1 MSPQLLTILSLVLFA
16 AALALAGISLLMRAS
31 RQTRSQ
37 RTVNTAITAREQPE
51 MADALARAA
60 SPSTKGRVKALF
72 DGTAEIGKRWG
83 EGRIG
88 NQLLAGED
96 RELLDRCGFKDPA
109 RARAQFVF
117 ARAVLALGLPL
128 ASWLALSDGS
138 LVKDAFL
145 ILVGFSIGYM
155 LPKWVL
161 KSVASTR
168 VTKAAQELPLLIDL
182 LRLLQG
188 VGLSIDQSLHVIVTE
203 FRTVIPVLASELE
216 ISINQYAR
224 GLGREQSLQRL
235 ATGFAND
242 DLGAIARLIVQV
254 DKHGGAVQEPLKQ
267 FAERVREQRRMQLK
281 ERVGKLTVKMTG
293 VMVLTLLPALIIVTA
308 GAGFLAVFRSLAS
321 MGGL

>member
-1 MSPQLLTILSLVLFA
+1 MSSQLITVIAIVLFA
-16 AALALAGISLLMRAS
+16 AAMLLAGVSLLMRSS

-37 RTVNTAITAREQPE
+37 RTVNSAITAREQPE
-51 MADALARAA
+51 FADALARAA
-60 SPSTKGRVKALF
+60 SPSSKGRVKAVF

-88 NQLLAGED
+88 AQLLAAED
-96 RELLDRCGFKDPA
+96 RKLLDRCGFDDPV
-109 RARAQFVF
+109 RARSQFVF
-117 ARAVLALGLPL
+117 VRMVLAFGVPLGLWLWYGEGTL
-128 ASWLALSDGS
+128 AITAG
-138 LVKDAFL
+138 L
-145 ILVGFSIGYM
+145 IFFGFGLGYM
-155 LPKWVL
+155 IPKWVL
-161 KSVASTR
+161 KSIASSR
-168 VTKAAQELPLLIDL
+168 AEQAAQELPLLIDL

-216 ISINQYAR
+216 VAVNQYAR

-235 ATGFAND
+235 ATGFDNE
-242 DLGAIARLIVQV
+242 DLGAIARLILQV

-267 FAERVREQRRMQLK
+267 FSERVREQRRMQLK

-308 GAGFLAVFRSLAS
+308 GAGFLAVFRGLARI
-321 MGGL
+321 GG